1 MGCGCNKGTSGPRRY
16 SGSEKQEF
24 SLVLRDGTVQR
35 FGSRLEADAA
45 NARAGYTGIVKPV
58 GA

>member
-1 MGCGCNKGTSGPRRY
+1 MGCGCNKGTTGARRY
-16 SGSEKQEF
+16 DGTAKQEF

-35 FGSRLEADAA
+35 YGSRLEADAA

-58 GA
+58 GS